1 MAQQSET
8 PLESILRL
16 AKESGAQPSQLDR
29 LERAAAQGFVEF
41 RDVRAAVDET
51 FACLDAAG
59 IGYVEQ
65 ARDPGR
71 EYAPIEFSVA
81 LADPALEPV
90 ADACVEGYS
99 FWIQS
104 AFEQQPA
111 GLEEADAEFE
121 RARPVIIACLTDHGV
136 NADESMTNAE
146 LKELLIYSEIG
157 LDRSSGQPPPENW
170 ESMGCLD
177 AAGINGF

>member
-1 MAQQSET
+1 M
-8 PLESILRL
+8 RL
-16 AKESGAQPSQLDR
+16 AKESGAQQSQVER
-29 LERAAAQGFVEF
+29 LERAVSQGYVEF

-51 FACLDAAG
+51 FACLDGAG
-59 IGYVEQ
+59 IGHVEQ

-71 EYAPIEFSVA
+71 QYVPIEFSVV
-81 LADPALEPV
+81 LADPALDPV

-121 RARPVIIACLTDHGV
+121 RARPVIIACLTDHGIT
-136 NADESMTNAE
+136 ADESMTNAE

-157 LDRSSGQPPPENW
+157 LDRSSGESPPEKW